1 MAFVTRRADGRFEI
15 RESRTTP
22 RGPRARTLVTFRA
35 IDDRVLDR
43 AEARAHGRFERDA
56 LRRRATELGAPEGES
71 AAQSAGR
78 RLLTELGRGRRP
90 SPAVARLLTRGLD
103 AVARPEQS
111 GVPGAENLAGALGWI
126 DATPDARG
134 RALRELLLL
143 VDRLPTRSRSGR
155 PRFPRIASSPR

>member
-35 IDDRVLDR
+35 IDDNVLDR
-43 AEARAHGRFERDA
+43 AAARAHGRFDREA
-56 LRRRATELGAPEGES
+56 LRGRAVELGAPEAGS

-78 RLLTELGRGRRP
+78 RLLTELSRGRRP
-90 SPAVARLLTRGLD
+90 SPVMTRLLARGLD
-103 AVARPEQS
+103 AAGPGDEQHS
-111 GVPGAENLAGALGWI
+111 GEALAGALDWL
-126 DATPDARG
+126 DATPDTRG

-143 VDRLPTRSRSGR
+143 TDRLPVHVRGR
-155 PRFPRIASSPR
+155 ALRFPRIASSPR